1 MTIDQAE
8 FSLVDDE
15 GWQVTFRVGNNDNGD
30 PVPVY
35 AACTTSEMSVDDA
48 TFITSLYCAELGGQL
63 TVRYAYAGADRGR
76 FTVVA
81 GRGLWT
87 DDLTGKHYFSGS
99 AGASSILL
107 EADTIDLV
115 DDTDFSLLEDPL
127 AVIKGTGYLLT
138 VTPTT
143 GTGLLTVELY
153 QDAAR
158 LVVVKTM
165 SVDLTDATT
174 FVDFEAFGF
183 DLETDGT
190 IYGTAFVSGVGGS
203 ETFDIALNAIALTV
217 SASPAPLPWPYGQ
230 GIEDNGDGLPR
241 IALASNGGLGFDG
254 GNNLVISPDVTA
266 PATIALGVGGASV
279 TGAVTTTTD
288 EDIAAKKRFT
298 AVGSEPL
305 VAAGYPTAGTYLTG
319 HEIVDVNLVKWRC
332 TDGGTPGLWQLVDC
346 VADLEADYAT
356 ASLAPGAIEMLS
368 IPVTGD
374 YGVLQHIQVWGVVAD
389 PDDYSSDFRARIFL
403 TADGFGRDLV
413 WQGVGIVRQSYLLAQ
428 LDAATSDLSV
438 NDEDQFD
445 TDEAIIVYEDDDR
458 YELAR
463 ITERT
468 ANQISIDEILV
479 DASSWAADTLV
490 CSVTQFDAVP
500 FRNGDP
506 TNRQKIFL
514 QFRNDSDVNSVIFYA
529 RVLPVS
535 FGTIRMELT

>member
-1 MTIDQAE
+1 MTAIPGSVRFTGFVAPSDSGDTYAVTDDTYHRGGFRPVANTAARDAITEDRRKVGMLVYSIADDKYYRCTVATSPPTWVEASMGGSALREGVGELVDAARTVLPADNRLFLESDATGSVVTPVTMTIDQAE

-217 SASPAPLPWPYGQ
+217 SASPAPLPWP
-230 GIEDNGDGLPR
+230 
-241 IALASNGGLGFDG
+241 
-254 GNNLVISPDVTA
+254 
-266 PATIALGVGGASV
+266 
-279 TGAVTTTTD
+279 
-288 EDIAAKKRFT
+288 
-298 AVGSEPL
+298 
-305 VAAGYPTAGTYLTG
+305 
-319 HEIVDVNLVKWRC
+319 
-332 TDGGTPGLWQLVDC
+332 
-346 VADLEADYAT
+346 
-356 ASLAPGAIEMLS
+356 
-368 IPVTGD
+368 
-374 YGVLQHIQVWGVVAD
+374 
-389 PDDYSSDFRARIFL
+389 
-403 TADGFGRDLV
+403 
-413 WQGVGIVRQSYLLAQ
+413 
-428 LDAATSDLSV
+428 
-438 NDEDQFD
+438 
-445 TDEAIIVYEDDDR
+445 
-458 YELAR
+458 
-463 ITERT
+463 
-468 ANQISIDEILV
+468 
-479 DASSWAADTLV
+479 
-490 CSVTQFDAVP
+490 
-500 FRNGDP
+500 
-506 TNRQKIFL
+506 
-514 QFRNDSDVNSVIFYA
+514 
-529 RVLPVS
+529 
-535 FGTIRMELT
+535 